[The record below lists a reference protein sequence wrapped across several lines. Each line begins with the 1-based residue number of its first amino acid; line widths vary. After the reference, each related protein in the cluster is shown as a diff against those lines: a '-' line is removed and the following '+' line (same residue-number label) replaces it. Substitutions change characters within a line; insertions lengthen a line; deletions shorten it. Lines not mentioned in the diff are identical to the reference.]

1 MAGGG
6 PFIKDLI
13 GSLGIHV
20 DEPGSFL
27 YRDEVIG
34 GLSVGVGALGQPD
47 LGPGEEKLPSAAGVF
62 DMDGGHFPLQK
73 DLGHKPVGPGEKDSR
88 GDVGVMQ
95 GGPPF
100 GNGWKM
106 SQGHATLRKNRW

>member
-47 LGPGEEKLPSAAGVF
+47 LGPGEEKLPAAAGVF
-62 DMDGGHFPLQK
+62 DMDGDHFPLQK

-88 GDVGVMQ
+88 GKEDLLSEM
-95 GGPPF
+95 GGKCPTD
-100 GNGWKM
+100 M
-106 SQGHATLRKNRW
+106 LH